1 MIRLLLASLTIAGL
15 SPLGAQVASTSQAR
29 DRVLA
34 IYSMIGAGDTASLR
48 AHLSRDLRWT
58 VGVDGSVLTR
68 DALLAAA
75 APARG
80 PAPRF
85 DVDSVHERRAGGA
98 TIVDYV
104 RTDHRPLGSTELVT
118 RWRALAVF
126 TGDGSRWQLLRQ
138 SLTWLVHP
146 AQPIALDSA
155 AMQAY
160 VGRYQIAA
168 GYVDSVHWE
177 NGHLVATATGQSAGA
192 RLVPVSTNA
201 FSPDGFGAL
210 IVFERDAAGRVVGYV
225 QGYPDGSVF
234 RAPRLP

>member
-1 MIRLLLASLTIAGL
+1 
-15 SPLGAQVASTSQAR
+15 
-29 DRVLA
+29 
-34 IYSMIGAGDTASLR
+34 MIGVGDTAGLR
-48 AHLSRDLRWT
+48 AHLSPHLRWT
-58 VGVDGSVLTR
+58 VGVNGSVLTR

-75 APARG
+75 APSRG

-85 DVDSVHERRAGGA
+85 EVDSVHEMRAGGT
-98 TIVDYV
+98 TIIDYV

-126 TGDGSRWQLLRQ
+126 TGDGPRWQLVRQ

-155 AMQAY
+155 ALQAF
-160 VGRYQIAA
+160 VGRYQIAS
-168 GYVDSVHWE
+168 GYTDNVHWE
-177 NGHLVATATGQSAGA
+177 DGHLVATATGQHAGA
-192 RLVPVSTNA
+192 RLVPVSTDA

-210 IVFERDAAGRVVGYV
+210 IVFERDAGGRVVGYV
-225 QGYPDGSVF
+225 QGYPDGTVF